1 ELSTVERYLDTSIE
15 LLRKEERTTELGQG
29 SAVDQGAEVSDAVL
43 WENVTVEA
51 GARVRRAVLGAG
63 VRVGAGEIIEDAA
76 VVHAELVEGVER
88 PAKGL
93 AGEVRGGNFVAP
105 LPR

>member
-1 ELSTVERYLDTSIE
+1 MEREGRDV
-15 LLRKEERTTELGQG
+15 ELGAG
-29 SAVDQGAEVSDAVL
+29 SAVEEGAEVSESVL
-43 WENVTVEA
+43 WENVTVRR

-63 VRVGAGEIIEDAA
+63 VVVPEGETFEEVAVVRAELAAGE
-76 VVHAELVEGVER
+76 ER

-93 AGEVRGGNFVAP
+93 AGEVRGTNFVAP